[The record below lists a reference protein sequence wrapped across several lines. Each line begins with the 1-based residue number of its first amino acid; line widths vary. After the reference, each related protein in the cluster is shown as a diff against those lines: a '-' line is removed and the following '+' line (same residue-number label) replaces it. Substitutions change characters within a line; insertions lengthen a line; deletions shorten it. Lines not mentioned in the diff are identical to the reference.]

1 VKLESEKQTLKKQ
14 LEEENRKIA
23 MIENQLLELQKKLQT
38 EAKEREQIDKAR
50 LNLEKELGQLKLKL
64 AEAEKK
70 KASAKDKEKLSKDLE
85 QIKLKLENEERKKG
99 ELQAS
104 KMRLEEDLL
113 SYTDKIREIEVMK
126 HKLESEQEQIMNLS
140 ASKSNLEQ
148 DIRAL
153 RKEIQGESYS
163 RKVLES
169 ELAELRKAILED
181 VGVQQDQ
188 QDQQDQQYQQDQQDY
203 YEEDYN
209 SNDYSGTISPQN
221 EYIIEDDDA
230 NTEEQLETELAR
242 LKLKLQEQVKDR
254 EELEDLRDRVA
265 QEKRNIEKNMPY
277 MHSGLGNWK
286 IKETN
291 MNKIDVNPMST
302 EVPQWILNLRVK
314 NLQKKEK
321 LETKVQSKNTRSSS
335 TSGAPN
341 DKVPAASTSTTTNAN
356 VSTNLVQKIEPS
368 ILPFKEKN

>member
-1 VKLESEKQTLKKQ
+1 
-14 LEEENRKIA
+14 
-23 MIENQLLELQKKLQT
+23 
-38 EAKEREQIDKAR
+38 
-50 LNLEKELGQLKLKL
+50 
-64 AEAEKK
+64 
-70 KASAKDKEKLSKDLE
+70 LE
-85 QIKLKLENEERKKG
+85 QIKLRLENEERKKG

-113 SYTDKIREIEVMK
+113 SYTDKIREIEAMK
-126 HKLESEQEQIMNLS
+126 HKLESEQEQILDLS

-169 ELAELRKAILED
+169 ELGELRKAILED

-188 QDQQDQQYQQDQQDY
+188 QDQQDY

-209 SNDYSGTISPQN
+209 NNDYSGTISPQN

-242 LKLKLQEQVKDR
+242 LKLKLQEEVKNR

-265 QEKRNIEKNMPY
+265 QEKRNIEKKIPY
-277 MHSGLGNWK
+277 IRSGLGNWK
-286 IKETN
+286 LKETN
-291 MNKIDVNPMST
+291 MNKIDVNPVST
-302 EVPQWILNLRVK
+302 DVPQWILNLRVK
-314 NLQKKEK
+314 NMQKKEK
-321 LETKVQSKNTRSSS
+321 LETKVQQSKNTRSPSI
-335 TSGAPN
+335 SGTRN
-341 DKVPAASTSTTTNAN
+341 DKAPAASTSATTGTNANTN
-356 VSTNLVQKIEPS
+356 VSTNIVQKIEPS
-368 ILPFKEKN
+368 ILPFKEKTKLWK